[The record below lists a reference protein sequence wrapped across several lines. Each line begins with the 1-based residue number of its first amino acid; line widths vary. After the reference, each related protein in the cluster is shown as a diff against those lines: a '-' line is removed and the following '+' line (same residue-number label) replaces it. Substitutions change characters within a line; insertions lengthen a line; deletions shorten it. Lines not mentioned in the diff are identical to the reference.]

1 MQDLLKV
8 LLPSSDSSPRI
19 LVANSFLVTTDVG
32 LAKAPAVA
40 TMKMKSLLVI
50 SMGSG
55 AWRGLQIPLK
65 CDLYDRLASQVG
77 S

>member
-1 MQDLLKV
+1 MLDLLKI

-32 LAKAPAVA
+32 LAKALAVA
-40 TMKMKSLLVI
+40 TMKMKSLRVI
-50 SMGSG
+50 SMGSR
-55 AWRGLQIPLK
+55 AWREPRIPIK
-65 CDLYDRLASQVG
+65 CDLYDRVASQVG